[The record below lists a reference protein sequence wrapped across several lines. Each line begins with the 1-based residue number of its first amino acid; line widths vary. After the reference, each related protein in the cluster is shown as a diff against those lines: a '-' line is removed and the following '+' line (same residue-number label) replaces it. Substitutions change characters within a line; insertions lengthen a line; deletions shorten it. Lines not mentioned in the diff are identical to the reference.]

1 MEYPLCRTLGEGVE
15 WAVDALAVL
24 FQDVQVLLGGLEVLV
39 AQQLLDA
46 PQVLAVLQQVRS
58 ERVAQGMAGGTLRK
72 IGIRCGL
79 PDRTLDWRPGPVVP
93 FGHPV
98 LRVGGALGRGKHV
111 VPGPRGGGAARRLL
125 PPFGQGVGIFLRE
138 GVRERCADVVDL
150 IGVVAS
156 LHAAEVL
163 LQGLAEA
170 VGEDRGPVLCALAVP
185 HDDAALWRLNWRRR
199 HVAWT
204 RSRRDEEVAADG
216 GAMRGRV

>member
-79 PDRTLDWRPGPVVP
+79 PDRTLDWRPG
-93 FGHPV
+93 
-98 LRVGGALGRGKHV
+98 RWC
-111 VPGPRGGGAARRLL
+111 RLVT
-125 PPFGQGVGIFLRE
+125 PSSGSVERWVE
-138 GVRERCADVVDL
+138 G
-150 IGVVAS
+150 
-156 LHAAEVL
+156 
-163 LQGLAEA
+163 
-170 VGEDRGPVLCALAVP
+170 
-185 HDDAALWRLNWRRR
+185 N
-199 HVAWT
+199 T
-204 RSRRDEEVAADG
+204 
-216 GAMRGRV
+216 

>member
-15 WAVDALAVL
+15 WTVDALAVL

-93 FGHPV
+93 FGTPSSGSV
-98 LRVGGALGRGKHV
+98 ERWV
-111 VPGPRGGGAARRLL
+111 
-125 PPFGQGVGIFLRE
+125 E
-138 GVRERCADVVDL
+138 G
-150 IGVVAS
+150 
-156 LHAAEVL
+156 
-163 LQGLAEA
+163 
-170 VGEDRGPVLCALAVP
+170 
-185 HDDAALWRLNWRRR
+185 N
-199 HVAWT
+199 T
-204 RSRRDEEVAADG
+204 
-216 GAMRGRV
+216 